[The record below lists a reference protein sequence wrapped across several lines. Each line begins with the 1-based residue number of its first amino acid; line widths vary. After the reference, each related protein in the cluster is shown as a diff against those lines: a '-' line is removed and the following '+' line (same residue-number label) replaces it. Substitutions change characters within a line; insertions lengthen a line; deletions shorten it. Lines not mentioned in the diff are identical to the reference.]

1 MWARKFGVKAA
12 ETPLLLGLVSS
23 LINHGGVP
31 YSFDAPGQK
40 TSAQTLSPCFCEST
54 ARMVKQSQD
63 DGLISRY
70 FSAHILPAPVLLP
83 WQGRDEQ
90 APPTPEL
97 TSGGTT
103 LLLTVLEDF
112 LCLPIHHS
120 QDLDYTSENRRSSCS
135 QGAYILWESKS

>member
-1 MWARKFGVKAA
+1 
-12 ETPLLLGLVSS
+12 
-23 LINHGGVP
+23 
-31 YSFDAPGQK
+31 
-40 TSAQTLSPCFCEST
+40 
-54 ARMVKQSQD
+54 MVKQSQD

-90 APPTPEL
+90 ALPTPEL